1 MTTSLKGNADN
12 APTPDADLEKPEK
25 QRVPREKPET
35 WAWFCILPALLFF
48 CVFDFF
54 PFFRAI
60 YLSFTSTDLFGRPAG
75 FAGFD
80 NYASMFADPTFL
92 STFARTLIFTVLSV
106 ILKLALGL
114 AIALP
119 LSYRL
124 KGTFWMRPVVLI
136 PMAISTAVGT
146 LVFRQMFAPVVGFFD
161 QVAGLM
167 GFDQVGWLTSP
178 KVALISVLITDVWI
192 GISFVALLM
201 MVAIDGISAEMIE
214 AANLDGATGFRY
226 IRYIILPSIAPMLLV
241 LSVTQAMAAMKEF
254 TVFQVLTNG
263 GPGNS
268 TRTMVLDIYDLA
280 FGGGTAD
287 FAAAS
292 ARGMVLFLIILV
304 LTLIQFRLT
313 SRGKK

>member
-1 MTTSLKGNADN
+1 MSTSLKGNPDD
-12 APTPDADLEKPEK
+12 APAPVADLDKSKK
-25 QRVPREKPET
+25 QRPPREKPET
-35 WAWFCILPALLFF
+35 WAWFCLLPALLFF

-60 YLSFTSTDLFGRPAG
+60 YLSFTTTDLFGRPAG
-75 FAGFD
+75 FAGFS
-80 NYASMFADPTFL
+80 NYANMFADPTFL
-92 STFARTLIFTVLSV
+92 STFARTLIFTVMSV
-106 ILKLALGL
+106 ILKLVLGL

-136 PMAISTAVGT
+136 PMAVSTAVGT
-146 LVFRQMFAPVVGFFD
+146 LVFRQMFAPIVGFFD
-161 QVAGLM
+161 QVASLM
-167 GFDQVGWLTSP
+167 GIDQVGWLTSP
-178 KVALISVLITDVWI
+178 KVALFSVLITDVWI

-201 MVAIDGISAEMIE
+201 LVAIDGIPGEMIE
-214 AANLDGATGFRY
+214 AANLDGATGGKY
-226 IRYIILPSIAPMLLV
+226 IRHIILPSIAPMLLV

-254 TVFQVLTNG
+254 TIFQVLTGG

>member
-1 MTTSLKGNADN
+1 MTTSLKGNADK
-12 APTPDADLEKPEK
+12 APDQNTELENTKVK
-25 QRVPREKPET
+25 GAPREKPEP
-35 WAWFCILPALLFF
+35 WAWFCLLPALLCF
-48 CVFDFF
+48 CIFDFF

-60 YLSFTSTDLFGRPAG
+60 YLSFSSTDLFGRPAG

-80 NYASMFADPTFL
+80 NYANMFADPTFL

-106 ILKLALGL
+106 ILKLVLGL

-124 KGTFWMRPVVLI
+124 KGTFWMRPVVLV
-136 PMAISTAVGT
+136 PMAVSTAVGT
-146 LVFRQMFAPVVGFFD
+146 LVFRQMFAPIVGFFD
-161 QVAGLM
+161 QAAGLM
-167 GFDQVGWLTSP
+167 GFGQVGWLTSP
-178 KVALISVLITDVWI
+178 KVAMISVLITDVWI

-201 MVAIDGISAEMIE
+201 MVAIDGISSEMIE

-254 TVFQVLTNG
+254 TIFQVLTGG

-313 SRGKK
+313 SREKK

>member
-1 MTTSLKGNADN
+1 MTRSLKGNPDQVA
-12 APTPDADLEKPEK
+12 APVADLDTPEK
-25 QRVPREKPET
+25 KRTPREKPET
-35 WAWFCILPALLFF
+35 WAWLCLLPALILF

-60 YLSFTSTDLFGRPAG
+60 YLSFMSTDLFGRPSG
-75 FAGFD
+75 FAGFR
-80 NYASMFADPTFL
+80 NYANMFADPTFL

-136 PMAISTAVGT
+136 PMAVSTAVGT
-146 LVFRQMFAPVVGFFD
+146 LVFRQMFAPIVGFFD
-161 QVAGLM
+161 QVAIAM
-167 GFDQVGWLTSP
+167 GFSQVGWLTSP
-178 KVALISVLITDVWI
+178 RVAMISILITDVWI

-201 MVAIDGISAEMIE
+201 MVAIDGISGEMIE
-214 AANLDGATGFRY
+214 AANLDGATGHKY
-226 IRYIILPSIAPMLLV
+226 IRHIILPSIAPMLLV

-254 TVFQVLTNG
+254 TIFQVLTGG

-313 SRGKK
+313 NRESK

>member
-1 MTTSLKGNADN
+1 
-12 APTPDADLEKPEK
+12 
-25 QRVPREKPET
+25 
-35 WAWFCILPALLFF
+35 
-48 CVFDFF
+48 
-54 PFFRAI
+54 
-60 YLSFTSTDLFGRPAG
+60 
-75 FAGFD
+75 
-80 NYASMFADPTFL
+80 
-92 STFARTLIFTVLSV
+92 
-106 ILKLALGL
+106 
-114 AIALP
+114 
-119 LSYRL
+119 
-124 KGTFWMRPVVLI
+124 MRPVVLI
-136 PMAISTAVGT
+136 PMAVSTAVGT
-146 LVFRQMFAPVVGFFD
+146 LVFRQMFAPIVGFFD

-178 KVALISVLITDVWI
+178 KVAMISVLITDVWI

-201 MVAIDGISAEMIE
+201 MVAIDGISGEMIE

-254 TVFQVLTNG
+254 TIFQVLTGG